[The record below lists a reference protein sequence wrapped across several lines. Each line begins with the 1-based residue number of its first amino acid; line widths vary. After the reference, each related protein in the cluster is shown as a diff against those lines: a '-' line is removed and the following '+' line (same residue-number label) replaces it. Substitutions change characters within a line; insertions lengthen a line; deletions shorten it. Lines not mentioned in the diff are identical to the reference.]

1 MKIEWTKDMTKRVL
15 IYVVSGIGILA
26 AYFILINLKRVSGVF
41 AYLGDILRPFIIA
54 AIFAYIVNGPMMFF
68 ERLFKFTDRKKP
80 PHAQA
85 RSFDNYGMGCLSC
98 GSCAFLC
105 NHHSRHQ
112 NKHCYACEQSARL
125 LQQP

>member
-54 AIFAYIVNGPMMFF
+54 AIFA
-68 ERLFKFTDRKKP
+68 
-80 PHAQA
+80 
-85 RSFDNYGMGCLSC
+85 
-98 GSCAFLC
+98 
-105 NHHSRHQ
+105 
-112 NKHCYACEQSARL
+112 
-125 LQQP
+125 